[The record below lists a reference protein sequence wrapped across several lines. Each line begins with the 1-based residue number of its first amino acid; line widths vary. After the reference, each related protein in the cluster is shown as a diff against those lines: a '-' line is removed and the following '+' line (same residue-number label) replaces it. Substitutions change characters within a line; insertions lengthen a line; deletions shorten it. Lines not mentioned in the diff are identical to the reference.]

1 MISNEV
7 ERSLQEE
14 VFQYNSGHW
23 ETLKNEV
30 CIFFSRERGLF
41 GRDWV
46 GKKDIRELWER
57 DRTRKKKVTR
67 KILWRRRKERGKLTD
82 LGEDQKSTFRLFMLS
97 RYAFY
102 PPLSKFHEYACQ
114 CDLCPCLILSLDTL
128 MFVCFPLI
136 KCMLSDII
144 PKLTL
149 VFCDSI

>member
-67 KILWRRRKERGKLTD
+67 KDSLKAKEGTRKIDWSGGR
-82 LGEDQKSTFRLFMLS
+82 
-97 RYAFY
+97 
-102 PPLSKFHEYACQ
+102 SKEH
-114 CDLCPCLILSLDTL
+114 L
-128 MFVCFPLI
+128 
-136 KCMLSDII
+136 
-144 PKLTL
+144 
-149 VFCDSI
+149 